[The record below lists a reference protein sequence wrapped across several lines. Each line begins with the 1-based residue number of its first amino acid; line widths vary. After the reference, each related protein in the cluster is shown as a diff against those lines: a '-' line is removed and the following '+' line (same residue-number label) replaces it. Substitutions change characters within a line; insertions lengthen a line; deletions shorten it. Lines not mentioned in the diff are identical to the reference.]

1 MAGAAISGGFGV
13 VGGRIAA
20 RSMRNRTAPLQE
32 FSFLPISE
40 TPARSLHIMF
50 TSRIV
55 LHIKQHLRTKRY
67 HAAGAPPSLI
77 GASGWNDCLCCC
89 RMTEGTRA
97 LL

>member
-40 TPARSLHIMF
+40 TPVRASCREAVF
-50 TSRIV
+50 PE
-55 LHIKQHLRTKRY
+55 LR
-67 HAAGAPPSLI
+67 APFVAPSLI
-77 GASGWNDCLCCC
+77 IAFGVSSPEVLKIIQL
-89 RMTEGTRA
+89 GTPARV
-97 LL
+97 